1 MATSTTKHERNMSSE
16 NIDLVNRIYKGFEN
30 RDLIG
35 LEHGGPGIPDGSP
48 KGNARVIPEVISA
61 GIFERKAVST
71 DRRHHEG
78 KTRI

>member
-1 MATSTTKHERNMSSE
+1 MLMAMSTTKHEQTCHPKRS
-16 NIDLVNRIYKGFEN
+16 EN

-35 LEHGGPGIPDGSP
+35 LEHSGPGIPDGSP
-48 KGNARVIPEVISA
+48 KGNARVIPEVSSP
-61 GIFERKAVST
+61 GLFERKAVST